1 MSEANKTTVSLVLG
15 SGGARGLAHIGV
27 IHWLEEHGYAIKS
40 VSGTSIGSL
49 IGGVYATGKLG
60 VLEAWMRAL
69 TKTDMLALMD
79 IAWKRD
85 GILKGDKLFGVLAEL
100 IGDELIEA
108 LPIPFTAVAFDIH
121 KEKEIWLQNGRLFD
135 AIRASCSIPLVLT
148 PVTHGSG
155 TLIDGGIINPVP
167 IAPTFGDGSDLIV
180 AVNLGGPPSERPS
193 VERAEPPAGASPAI
207 KRKIASFIKSLS
219 IPPVIHRERGMSPAL
234 IYYLS
239 IDAMQSA
246 IARQKIAAYP
256 PDKLIEVP
264 RNACGTMDFD
274 RAAELIE
281 LGYEAAEAALGHPSD
296 F

>member
-1 MSEANKTTVSLVLG
+1 MSVANKKTVSLVLG

-27 IHWLEEHGYAIKS
+27 IHWLEAHGYEIKS

-60 VLEAWMRAL
+60 ILEAWMRAL
-69 TKTDMLALMD
+69 TKTDMIALMD

-85 GILKGDKLFGVLAEL
+85 GILKGDKLFGVLADL

-121 KEKEIWLQNGRLFD
+121 KEKEIWLQSGRLFD
-135 AIRASCSIPLVLT
+135 AIRASSAIPLVLT
-148 PVTHGSG
+148 PVTLGES
-155 TLIDGGIINPVP
+155 TLVDGGIINPVP
-167 IAPTFGDGSDLIV
+167 IAPTFGDGTDLTV
-180 AVNLGGPPSERPS
+180 AVNLGGPAMERPR
-193 VERAEPPAGASPAI
+193 VRRATPPARESAAI
-207 KRKIASFIKSLS
+207 SHKIANYIKSLAIS
-219 IPPVIHRERGMSPAL
+219 PVSHRERGMSPSL

-239 IDAMQSA
+239 IDAMQGA

-256 PDKLIEVP
+256 PDKLIELP

-281 LGYEAAEAALGHPSD
+281 MGYEAAAAVL
-296 F
+296 